1 MCFEQKWARSTR
13 GFTLVELLAVI
24 AIIGILAAIVV
35 PNVAKYIYKARVTR
49 AVAEIKNLDTS
60 LTGMLTDAGR
70 SSFVDFLTP
79 NALADLREAIRKVVE
94 DNNYAGVQAAEDIY
108 TNFFYELLRQGK
120 DSDWARANIVP
131 EVRQKLGTNY
141 IQIGNDPWG
150 QRYRF
155 WMGPLRGPMPLRS
168 YRTSS
173 ATYDPSAPEP
183 DDTDFTSAEAYVY
196 GQEAY
201 NYAREQIPGQPRRD
215 DEDIRAQYDQMF
227 PNIEAYGY
235 PASRDL
241 AVYIWSYGPNQR
253 NDANLLVQ
261 MRDGLDDAD
270 PAFLG
275 GGDDPNNWDGENG
288 WDSAPKS

>member
-1 MCFEQKWARSTR
+1 MRFEQKWARSTR

-49 AVAEIKNLDTS
+49 AVSEIKNLDTS
-60 LTGMLTDAGR
+60 LTGMLTDASR
-70 SSFVDFLTP
+70 SSFKDFLAPTMQQQLQDAA
-79 NALADLREAIRKVVE
+79 NLIAAGD
-94 DNNYAGVQAAEDIY
+94 YAGVQAAEDIY

-120 DSDWARANIVP
+120 DSEWARANLVP

-168 YRTSS
+168 YRTAS

-183 DDTDFTSAEAYVY
+183 DDADFTSAEAYIY
-196 GQEAY
+196 GTDAY

-215 DEDIRAQYDQMF
+215 DEDIPAEFSDMF
-227 PNIEAYGY
+227 ANIEAYGF

-261 MRDGLDDAD
+261 MRDGIEDGD